1 MPTPGIKKKQN
12 KKNQT
17 HKLVHFTYL
26 NKITFCFFVSP
37 FCPDNTHHVCD
48 VQDLSGH
55 GFFVVARRRGE
66 PEFLECLIHQFL
78 QRKRCLVRHTVYE
91 RYFQQSTVKMYIKQ
105 KQQQKHQP

>member
-1 MPTPGIKKKQN
+1 MPTPGIKKR
-12 KKNQT
+12 KKK

-91 RYFQQSTVKMYIKQ
+91 RYYQHSTVKMYIKQ